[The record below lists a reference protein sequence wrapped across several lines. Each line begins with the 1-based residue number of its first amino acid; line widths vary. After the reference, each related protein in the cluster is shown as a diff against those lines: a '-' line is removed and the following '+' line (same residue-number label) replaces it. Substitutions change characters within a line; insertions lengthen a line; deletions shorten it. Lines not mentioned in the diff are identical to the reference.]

1 VTDKAPSG
9 RRKVARLGVAAAA
22 VAAAVLLAPWKRC
35 GAELGFWPGGA
46 PGTGEPD
53 RPKGAVG
60 EGTAG
65 DQAPRSR
72 CKVRLDASG
81 LRLDGAASEQAAV
94 VTACKAAGGAD
105 VVVTGDAVQGAW
117 DGLRVALL
125 EAGVEVYVR
134 GAADGAGGGDAG
146 AAAAPV
152 DAGT

>member
-22 VAAAVLLAPWKRC
+22 VAAAVLLGPWKRC
-35 GAELGFWPGGA
+35 GAELGLWPGGA

-53 RPKGAVG
+53 VPKGAVG
-60 EGTAG
+60 PEGAPGTE
-65 DQAPRSR
+65 APRPR

-81 LRLDGAASEQAAV
+81 LTLDGAASDQAAV

-117 DGLRVALL
+117 DGLRVALID
-125 EAGVEVYVR
+125 AGVEVYVR
-134 GAADGAGGGDAG
+134 GAADGASGGDAG
-146 AAAAPV
+146 AA
-152 DAGT
+152 DAGG

>member
-35 GAELGFWPGGA
+35 GAELGFWPGGG
-46 PGTGEPD
+46 PGEGEPD
-53 RPKGAVG
+53 RPK
-60 EGTAG
+60 TAAG
-65 DQAPRSR
+65 GGSADEAPRPR

-81 LRLDGAASEQAAV
+81 LTLDGAAADQPAV

-117 DGLRVALL
+117 DGLRAALI

-134 GAADGAGGGDAG
+134 GAADGA
-146 AAAAPV
+146 APV
-152 DAGT
+152 DAGA